1 MQEGRHVS
9 SARSLLN
16 KKTRTPPVKLLIIR
30 VFLTACVGRGL
41 HLHSQPNKVDR
52 LGSSEPLGSHLLVF
66 AAPLPG

>member
-30 VFLTACVGRGL
+30 FLDCLCGREL